1 MLRDMQTSTKKEGVG
16 AVTRR
21 IYREQGILGFYKG
34 WWVYLLYGFRS
45 GIQVTSTASSPAV
58 VLFRG
63 VKCAELVR
71 FGAQQSMFDQMKVMR
86 ISSLAARGVIIQYTL
101 HPLTRHP
108 LCLLAIK
115 SHRPA

>member
-45 GIQVTSTASSPAV
+45 GIQVTLILVNRAYICWWS
-58 VLFRG
+58 
-63 VKCAELVR
+63 AELVR

-86 ISSLAARGVIIQYTL
+86 ISSLAARGVIIQYT
-101 HPLTRHP
+101 PCTP
-108 LCLLAIK
+108 
-115 SHRPA
+115 